1 LLEVFWGPVEG
12 QFVGDEVIPALGG
25 VVRPESTVSLNGLQM
40 ETGEPRPQI
49 WEYRHVS
56 AWHLHEYSAAT
67 WGDILDEGT
76 AVAQFRAESESGK
89 VLTVDRTVHFD
100 PRLEFTTGWL
110 VDVVAGDPPTA
121 IVEIASFEGGEDDD
135 TVVVGDTYQLVL
147 EIPDDAAFILLEV
160 PNEGNLPDTVMD
172 RETFFDLAAMTADGC
187 ELTDYFHSCLLG
199 VPSEFW
205 ISNEEELQQVKQIWT
220 P

>member
-1 LLEVFWGPVEG
+1 
-12 QFVGDEVIPALGG
+12 
-25 VVRPESTVSLNGLQM
+25 M

-49 WEYRHVS
+49 WEYRDVS
-56 AWHLHEYSAAT
+56 AWHLHEYSSAT

-76 AVAQFRAESESGK
+76 AVAQFRAESESGN

-110 VDVVAGDPPTA
+110 VDVLPGNPPTA
-121 IVEIASFEGGEDDD
+121 IVEIATIEPGEDDD
-135 TVVVGDTYQLVL
+135 TVVVGDTYRLVL
-147 EIPDDAAFILLEV
+147 TIPDDAAFILLEV

-172 RETFFDLAAMTADGC
+172 RETFLDLAALATSGG
-187 ELTDYFHSCLLG
+187 ELANYFYSYILG

-205 ISNEEELQQVKQIWT
+205 ITDNDRLQQVKQIWT